1 METIEEKRQS
11 LGDLV
16 TGFSHIL
23 ERIAEAGGELTPE
36 LEALFDQVGGDLQV
50 KADSYAFV
58 MDKLEAEA
66 EFWKAR
72 ADSFARVSKS
82 CDRLRDRMKDAI
94 KAAMVQLKR
103 DEIEGVDFRF
113 KLSTSSRPKLV
124 LDEAILPAAWKMPV
138 TELVPDKERIVT
150 ALDSGEAVPGA
161 RYEEVKSL
169 RKYVNT
175 KRGKK

>member
-23 ERIAEAGGELTPE
+23 EKIAEAGGELTPE
-36 LEALFDQVGGDLQV
+36 LEALFDQIGGDLQI

-113 KLSTSSRPKLV
+113 KLSSSSRPKLV
-124 LDEAILPAAWKMPV
+124 LDEQLLPASWKMPV
-138 TELVPDKERIVT
+138 TELVPDKKRIVT
-150 ALDSGEAVPGA
+150 ALDSGEQVPGA